1 MKLSSAEYMQ
11 ISELAKA
18 LHITTRT
25 IRLYEQMG
33 LVEPSKRTVG
43 GIRVYDK
50 TDITRFKFVLKLK
63 TLGLSLQEMKELADL
78 YSREQLP
85 EKIMPR
91 LIELLDSHLA
101 AIRKRVA
108 QLRSLETDIA
118 KYKQKILDYYNL
130 PRSRGD

>member
-1 MKLSSAEYMQ
+1 MQ
-11 ISELAKA
+11 ISDLAKT

-33 LVEPSKRTVG
+33 LVDSPKRTEG

-50 TDITRFKFVLKLK
+50 SDITRFKFVLKLK
-63 TLGLSLQEMKELADL
+63 ALGLSLHEMKELADI
-78 YSREQLP
+78 YSKEQLP

-91 LIELLDSHLA
+91 LIELLNSHLDN
-101 AIRKRVA
+101 IKQKVS

-118 KYKQKILDYYNL
+118 KYKQRILDYYNI
-130 PRSRGD
+130 PQ

>member
-1 MKLSSAEYMQ
+1 MKLSSVEYMQ
-11 ISELAKA
+11 IGELAEA

-33 LVEPSKRTVG
+33 LVEPPKRTEG

-50 TDITRFKFVLKLK
+50 ADITRFKFVLKLK
-63 TLGLSLQEMKELADL
+63 TLGLSLQEMKELADI

-91 LIELLDSHLA
+91 LIELLDSHLDN
-101 AIRKRVA
+101 IRKRVL

-118 KYKQKILDYYNL
+118 KYKQKILDYYHL
-130 PRSRGD
+130 PR

>member
-1 MKLSSAEYMQ
+1 MKLSSDEYMQ

-18 LHITTRT
+18 LHITNRT

-33 LVEPSKRTVG
+33 LVEPPKRTVG

-63 TLGLSLQEMKELADL
+63 TLGLSLKEMKELADI

-91 LIELLDSHLA
+91 LIELLDSHLDN
-101 AIRKRVA
+101 IRKKVA

-118 KYKQKILDYYNL
+118 KYKQKILDYYHL
-130 PRSRGD
+130 PR

>member
-1 MKLSSAEYMQ
+1 MKLSSVEHMQ

-33 LVEPSKRTVG
+33 LVEPPKRTVG

-50 TDITRFKFVLKLK
+50 ADITRFKFVLKLK
-63 TLGLSLQEMKELADL
+63 TLGLSLKEMKELADL

-91 LIELLDSHLA
+91 LIELLDSHLDN
-101 AIRKRVA
+101 IRKKIA

-118 KYKQKILDYYNL
+118 KYKQKILDYYHL
-130 PRSRGD
+130 PR

>member
-1 MKLSSAEYMQ
+1 MRLSSVEYMQ

-18 LHITTRT
+18 LHITSRT

-33 LVEPSKRTVG
+33 LVEPPKRTVG

-50 TDITRFKFVLKLK
+50 ADITRFKFVLKLK
-63 TLGLSLQEMKELADL
+63 TLGLSLKEMKELADI

-101 AIRKRVA
+101 NIRKRVT

-118 KYKQKILDYYNL
+118 NYKQKILDYYHL
-130 PRSRGD
+130 PR

>member
-1 MKLSSAEYMQ
+1 MRLSSVEYMQ
-11 ISELAKA
+11 ISDLAKT

-33 LVEPSKRTVG
+33 LVDSPKRTEG

-50 TDITRFKFVLKLK
+50 SDITRFKFVLKLK
-63 TLGLSLQEMKELADL
+63 ALGLSLHEMKELADI
-78 YSREQLP
+78 YSKEQLP

-91 LIELLDSHLA
+91 LIELLNSHLDN
-101 AIRKRVA
+101 IKQKVS

-118 KYKQKILDYYNL
+118 KYKQRILDYYNI
-130 PRSRGD
+130 PQ

>member
-1 MKLSSAEYMQ
+1 MKLSSVEYMQ

-33 LVEPSKRTVG
+33 LVEPPKRTVG

-50 TDITRFKFVLKLK
+50 ADITRFKFVLKLK
-63 TLGLSLQEMKELADL
+63 TLGLSLQEMKELADI

-91 LIELLDSHLA
+91 LIELLDSHLDN
-101 AIRKRVA
+101 IRKRVS

-118 KYKQKILDYYNL
+118 KYKQKILDYYHL
-130 PRSRGD
+130 PR

>member
-1 MKLSSAEYMQ
+1 MKLNSVEYMQ

-18 LHITTRT
+18 LHTTTRT

-33 LVEPSKRTVG
+33 LVEPPKRTVG

-50 TDITRFKFVLKLK
+50 ADITRFKFVLKLK
-63 TLGLSLQEMKELADL
+63 ALGLSLQEGKELADI

-85 EKIMPR
+85 QKIMPR

-101 AIRKRVA
+101 NIRKRVT
-108 QLRSLETDIA
+108 QLQSLETDIA
-118 KYKQKILDYYNL
+118 KYKQKILDYYHL
-130 PRSRGD
+130 PR

>member
-1 MKLSSAEYMQ
+1 MKLSSVEYMQ

-33 LVEPSKRTVG
+33 LVEPPKRTEG

-50 TDITRFKFVLKLK
+50 ADITRFKFVLKLK

-91 LIELLDSHLA
+91 LIELLDSHLDN
-101 AIRKRVA
+101 IRKRVA

-118 KYKQKILDYYNL
+118 KYKQKIFDYYHL
-130 PRSRGD
+130 PR

>member
-1 MKLSSAEYMQ
+1 MKLSSVEYMQ

-33 LVEPSKRTVG
+33 LVEPPKRTEG

-50 TDITRFKFVLKLK
+50 ADITRFKFVLKLK
-63 TLGLSLQEMKELADL
+63 TLGLSLQEMKELADI

-91 LIELLDSHLA
+91 LIELLDSHLDN
-101 AIRKRVA
+101 ITKRVF

-118 KYKQKILDYYNL
+118 KYKQKILDYYHL
-130 PRSRGD
+130 PS